1 MVKCKLIFLVLIF
14 FGLLGIGNISGTPTI
29 LIFGN
34 DRLNSTRW
42 SSKHGGQSSTD
53 PTQPLKIPAI
63 TELEAKVHLN
73 SLGYNETKEFEAL
86 MTDFA
91 SSEEQTFEKLIRAF
105 QRDADLNETGI
116 LDDETKLMIGT
127 PRCGV
132 LKKYV
137 SQEVEVYKWRKNTLS
152 YRIRNFPRRKRS
164 GHIRSLIAKAFSEW
178 SKVTN
183 LDFFEVKDE
192 NADIEI
198 LFGHQFHPLRD
209 EKCWFKD
216 PSGTLA
222 HAFLPETGDI
232 HFNSLYFFDKGASLR
247 DFFDTALHEIGHSLG
262 LDHSHSKASLMY
274 PYQHSQFLK
283 PQPIDVRNIQA
294 LYGKRQRSRNFELNL
309 STPEFC
315 SLEKIDAAV
324 DEDDGTVFIF
334 SGDFYYNT
342 SEESPKGQL
351 ISSRWPGLPGNID
364 AAFRYT
370 DGRAYFFKGTKVWR
384 FRGSR
389 LEAGHPRLI
398 SDSFRGLPNSI
409 DATFVDGKGDIVA
422 TKGGQYWTYDAGK
435 KRASSVM
442 PISSLQGVT
451 PPSLDAAV
459 YFGNRLWTFKDT
471 KIFEYTPNGFT
482 EYDNSWFICKF

>member
-1 MVKCKLIFLVLIF
+1 MVKCKVIFLVLIF

-34 DRLNSTRW
+34 DWLNSTGS
-42 SSKHGGQSSTD
+42 SSKDGDQSSAD

-73 SLGYNETKEFEAL
+73 SFGFNETEEFEAL
-86 MTDFA
+86 MIDFA
-91 SSEEQTFEKLIRAF
+91 SSEEQTFKNLIRVF
-105 QRDADLNETGI
+105 QREADLNETGI

-137 SQEVEVYKWRKNTLS
+137 SQGVKVHKWRKNTLS

-183 LDFFEVKDE
+183 LDFFEVKDV

-198 LFGHQFHPLRD
+198 LFGHQFHPLRNG
-209 EKCWFKD
+209 KCWFED
-216 PSGTLA
+216 PIGTLA
-222 HAFLPETGDI
+222 HALPPERGDI
-232 HFNSLYFFDKGASLR
+232 HFNSLYFFDNGASLQ

-262 LDHSHSKASLMY
+262 LGHSRSKASLMY
-274 PYQHSQFLK
+274 PYHQNQFSK

-294 LYGKRQRSRNFELNL
+294 LYGKRQRSRNYELNL
-309 STPEFC
+309 SQPEFG
-315 SLEKIDAAV
+315 SLKKIDAAIE
-324 DEDDGTVFIF
+324 EDDGTVFIF

-342 SEESPKGQL
+342 SVESPKGQL
-351 ISSRWPGLPGNID
+351 ISSRWPGLPANID

-370 DGRAYFFKGTKVWR
+370 DGRAYFFKGPKVWR

-435 KRASSVM
+435 KRASPAM
-442 PISSLQGVT
+442 PLSSLQGVT

-459 YFGNRLWTFKDT
+459 YFGKRLWTFKDT
-471 KIFEYTPNGFT
+471 KIFEYTTNGFV
-482 EYDNSWFICKF
+482 EYDNRWFIS